1 MAEYQH
7 ITHESVLPFY
17 DADSQVLILGSLP
30 SVKSREAGFYY
41 MHRTNRFFAILASL
55 FQEET
60 PQGVENRKAFLQRHH
75 IALFDVVWECDIKG
89 SADSTIKNV
98 VVNDF
103 SWVKKTKI
111 KQVFTTGNLA
121 YQLYAKYVS
130 DKVISLP
137 SPSAA
142 NAAMSLSVLTE
153 SYRVILP
160 YLIENDKTQ

>member
-17 DADSQVLILGSLP
+17 DADSRILILGSLP
-30 SVKSREAGFYY
+30 SIKSREAGFYY
-41 MHRTNRFFAILASL
+41 MHKTNRFFSALASL
-55 FQEET
+55 FGEET
-60 PQGVENRKAFLQRHH
+60 PQGVEKRKEFLSLHH

-103 SWVKKTKI
+103 SWVKGTNI
-111 KQVFTTGNLA
+111 KKVFTTGSLA
-121 YQLYAKYVS
+121 YNLYRKYVS
-130 DKVISLP
+130 DDVVSLP

-142 NAAMSLSVLTE
+142 NAAMSLSVLAE

-160 YLIENDKTQ
+160 YLIENDRSQ